1 LSADPGRRTLGSAAA
16 FLLAAGLLSGC
27 TISPGRGSEVDC
39 PVEDSERLLLAA
51 QAVPSATLLPCV
63 SAFPAGWSYG
73 GSDVRRG
80 DARFWL
86 ESDRAGFH
94 AVEVSLTRSCR
105 TIGAVDVTS
114 STQEFGVQ
122 EFVRVYDLHPFTADR
137 YFLFAGGCVTYRYR
151 FDADASPTLALE
163 ADQAVT
169 FGLRTGLVERVEE
182 DFGLTLCG
190 AGAPP
195 CVDGG

>member
-1 LSADPGRRTLGSAAA
+1 MSWGGRIGARVVAVAV
-16 FLLAAGLLSGC
+16 AAGLLAGC
-27 TISPGRGSEVDC
+27 TVSPGRASEVDC
-39 PVEDSERLLLAA
+39 PVEESDLLLLAA
-51 QAVPSATLLPCV
+51 QAVPSAALLPCV
-63 SAFPAGWSYG
+63 QAFPAGWWYG

-80 DARFWL
+80 IATFWL

-94 AVEVSLTRSCR
+94 AVEVTLTRSCR
-105 TIGAVDVTS
+105 TIGAIDMTS
-114 STQEFGVQ
+114 STQEPGVQ
-122 EFVRVYDLHPFTADR
+122 GDFVRVYELHPYTADR
-137 YFLFAGGCVTYRYR
+137 YFLFTGGCVTYRYR
-151 FDADASPTLALE
+151 FGGDASPTLALE

-169 FGLRTGLVERVEE
+169 FGPRAALVERVQD